1 MLLLC
6 IAYTEL
12 LKKLIMQVMFNSC
25 ALKIGETLNW
35 EMHLEKMKLQLY

>member
-12 LKKLIMQVMFNSC
+12 LKKLIMQVMFNAC
-25 ALKIGETLNW
+25 ALKIGETFNW
-35 EMHLEKMKLQLY
+35 EIYLENMNLQLY